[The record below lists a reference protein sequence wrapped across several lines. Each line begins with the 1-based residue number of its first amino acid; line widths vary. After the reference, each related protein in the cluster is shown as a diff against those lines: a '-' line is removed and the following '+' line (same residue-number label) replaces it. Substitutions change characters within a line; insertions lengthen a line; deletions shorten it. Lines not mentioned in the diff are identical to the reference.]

1 MNTRQVTVK
10 SGRVTTEGDDLFYE
24 VRGQGQPLLMIA
36 PAGGDG
42 CQYSFVADIL
52 ADEYKVITYDRR
64 ANSRSTMNVPQNFE
78 ISQQSRD
85 AVAVLR
91 AVGETCALVF
101 GNSSGAVIV
110 LDMAKTQ
117 PQAVRAVVVHEPP
130 IPRVHPQNRNIF
142 LLFKLHFSR
151 AYWYL
156 HTVFNWS

>member
-1 MNTRQVTVK
+1 MSNVNTTNTNHHPVQ
-10 SGRVTTEGDDLFYE
+10 SSRVTTEGDDLYYE
-24 VRGQGQPLLMIA
+24 VRGQGQPFLMIA
-36 PAGGDG
+36 AGGGDG
-42 CQYSFVADIL
+42 DYYAAVADRL
-52 ADEYKVITYDRR
+52 CDEYKVITYDRR
-64 ANSRSTMNVPQNFE
+64 ANARSTMHDPQNFE

-130 IPRVHPQNRNIF
+130 IPRVHPQNRNRSEERRVG
-142 LLFKLHFSR
+142 KECKYWRSR
-151 AYWYL
+151 
-156 HTVFNWS
+156 